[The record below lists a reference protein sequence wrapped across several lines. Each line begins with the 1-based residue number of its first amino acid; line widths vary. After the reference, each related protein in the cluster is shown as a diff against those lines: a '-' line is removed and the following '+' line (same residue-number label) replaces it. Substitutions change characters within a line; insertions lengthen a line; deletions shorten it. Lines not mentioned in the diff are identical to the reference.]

1 LAANLFGAQQDDHHM
16 PAEMTCRLSAGHF
29 VKGVLQPRRKLAFYP
44 GLRHTRA

>member
-16 PAEMTCRLSAGHF
+16 PAEMTCSQAAGRF
-29 VKGVLQPRRKLAFYP
+29 VKGVSQPRRKLAIDP